1 MNRVCSQGIG
11 RRFERNGRKLGGI
24 VKKRAQSRSQSRSDC
39 NSPYGALSIDRRK
52 SQRRSEIDDDAG
64 AAETAIRFDRV
75 AYDVAS
81 DLMYG
86 AFGNFYGERC
96 VHVGPDDERLFT
108 DDVLRDVYEGA
119 G

>member
-1 MNRVCSQGIG
+1 MNRICSQGIG
-11 RRFERNGRKLGGI
+11 RGFERNGRKLGGI

-39 NSPYGALSIDRRK
+39 NSLYGALSIDRRK
-52 SQRRSEIDDDAG
+52 SQRRSEIDDDAW

-86 AFGNFYGERC
+86 AFGNFYRQFVEKGRRNYERF
-96 VHVGPDDERLFT
+96 FT
-108 DDVLRDVYEGA
+108 D
-119 G
+119 